1 MLRTLIAATLILA
14 LPVAG
19 VAADVTGQQM
29 IEGKDRDAVKVY
41 AKGVGT
47 GVLAANTYLT
57 HIRQKEMFC
66 MPPGLALT
74 PEQYISAIEEL
85 LKRRPHAAS
94 EPAPVGM
101 AIALINMFRCK

>member
-41 AKGVGT
+41 AK

-94 EPAPVGM
+94 EPAPVVM